1 MTNDRKHRKE
11 WPGGDSWQS
20 RDDSRGEPLFDGRSL
35 PDAGKQLGICT
46 RILDGVKDG
55 GMRGRKHGLN
65 SGESLSGSAGSTA
78 DKAMYKP
85 SGESIAHARQE
96 VGDGHS
102 TDDGRDN
109 TTRPE
114 ERAISLDTPQNTGR
128 VRANALPATT
138 APKNRTRV
146 LWDRLYVSAKSQPE
160 RRYGNLFDKV
170 WRPDIL
176 AEAWKRVSANRGA
189 PGVDGKSIR
198 WLREE
203 YGVDRLLEE
212 LSDWLRTGG
221 YKPDLIKRVFI
232 PKGDGRERPL
242 GIPTVIDRVVQMAV
256 KLVIEPLFEA
266 DFLPC
271 SFGFRPQLSS
281 CQAIAV
287 IDDHLRRGYRW
298 VVDVDLESYF
308 DTIAHERLL
317 KLVQRRVTDRK
328 IVRLIR
334 LWLKAGILHKGAV
347 EYPELGSPQGGVLS
361 PLLANIY
368 LHEVDREWQPR
379 SPRAVL
385 VRYAD
390 DMLILCPTEQD
401 ARREY
406 EHLQAVLAELELTLN
421 TGKTR
426 LTPAR
431 DGFDFLG
438 FSFRRGTY
446 TRNGTRREIIVKV
459 PRHKA
464 EQGMRAKLKD
474 AAKDLH
480 LGDPL
485 DLLVKRFNAMLR
497 GWVNYF
503 RIGNVYAAIT
513 GLVKHACA
521 QLRIY
526 LRRRYSRKGSQYS
539 RRWPDRTFHNTY
551 GLLTV
556 TELLQRR
563 RSNAYT

>member
-1 MTNDRKHRKE
+1 MTNDRKHRKG
-11 WPGGDSWQS
+11 WHGRCCWQS
-20 RDDSRGEPLFDGRSL
+20 HADSRDEPLFDGRSL
-35 PDAGKQLGICT
+35 PDAGKQLGTGT
-46 RILDGVKDG
+46 RVLDGVKGG
-55 GMRGRKHGLN
+55 GMCGRKHGLN
-65 SGESLSGSAGSTA
+65 SGESLSGSAGNVA
-78 DKAMYKP
+78 EKALYKP
-85 SGESIAHARQE
+85 SGESSTSARQE
-96 VGDGHS
+96 VGNGHS
-102 TDDGRDN
+102 TDDGRDS

-128 VRANALPATT
+128 VRANALPATH

-146 LWDRLYVSAKSQPE
+146 LWERLYVSAKSQPE

-189 PGVDGKSIR
+189 PGVDGKTIQWFR
-198 WLREE
+198 D
-203 YGVDRLLEE
+203 YGVDRFLAE
-212 LSDWLRTGG
+212 LAEVLRAGD
-221 YKPDLIKRVFI
+221 YHPDLIRRLFI

-242 GIPTVIDRVVQMAV
+242 GIPTVADRVVQMAV

-298 VVDVDLESYF
+298 VVDVDLKSYF
-308 DTIAHERLL
+308 DTIPHERLL
-317 KLVQRRVTDRK
+317 ELVQRRVTDRK

-334 LWLKAGILHKGAV
+334 LWLKAGILHKGEV

-368 LHEVDREWQPR
+368 LHEVDREWQQR
-379 SPRAVL
+379 GPRAAL

-406 EHLQAVLAELELTLN
+406 EHLQAVLSELELTLN
-421 TGKTR
+421 TEKTR

-438 FSFRRGTY
+438 FSFRRGVY
-446 TRNGTRREIIVKV
+446 TRNGIRREIIVKV
-459 PRHKA
+459 PRRKA
-464 EQGMRAKLKD
+464 EQGMRTKLKE

-485 DLLVKRFNAMLR
+485 DHLVKRYNAMLR
-497 GWVNYF
+497 GWANYF
-503 RIGNVYAAIT
+503 RIGNVYAALK

-521 QLRIY
+521 QLRLY
-526 LRRRYSRKGSQYS
+526 LRRRYSRKRSQYS